1 MKANNII
8 RISLIL
14 LFTAFAGATAFADP
28 QSKGLAEADR
38 AYNAGNYQEAIEIYA
53 AAMEMEGVSAPALFN
68 LGNACVKA
76 NELGKAALCY
86 ERAHRLDPSDRR
98 IRENLAYVEAKVQD
112 ANRLELKGKNM
123 NVSPDAPSFFLA
135 IYNNVATNTSA
146 DYWSLLAAFAFVL
159 TLAAVALYIFSH
171 NVVFRKTGFFGAIFC
186 LVFCVIFLIFSFQA
200 AKHFNSRD
208 EGIITSYKTELREE
222 PGDNAK
228 ASTTPLC
235 RGTKLSV
242 LDDEVNSKG
251 DVTWYKVRLNSDF
264 IGWIPASDFEII

>member
-14 LFTAFAGATAFADP
+14 LIAAFASASASADP
-28 QSKGLAEADR
+28 QAKGLAEADNL
-38 AYNAGNYQEAIEIYA
+38 YNSGKYQEAIEIYV

-86 ERAHRLDPSDRR
+86 ERAHRLDPSNRQ

-112 ANRLELKGKNM
+112 ANRSELRGKNM

-135 IYNNVATNTSA
+135 VYNNVATNTSA
-146 DYWSLLAAFAFVL
+146 DYWSTLAAIAFVL
-159 TLAAVALYIFSH
+159 TLCAVALYIFSH

-186 LVFCVIFLIFSFQA
+186 LLFTIVFLIFSFQA
-200 AKHFNSRD
+200 AAHFNSRD
-208 EGIITSYKTELREE
+208 EGIITAYKVELREE
-222 PGDNAK
+222 PGDKAK

-235 RGTKLSV
+235 RGTKLQV
-242 LDDEVNSKG
+242 LDDEVNSSGKVG
-251 DVTWYKVRLNSDF
+251 WYKVRLNSDF